1 MDLLNKYENHWTNV
15 NIAQL
20 SRMQWC
26 QRQVLLCMGSVF
38 ITISNLSYLE
48 APPTLSET
56 IFKEQKENPSV
67 QEHLLSI
74 QLFCLMISSG
84 DMVIWPETEE
94 YAWGTEIAEWA
105 LLSPHSEDPS
115 PLIVLLCTV
124 CFYTGCG
131 GVESVLLKG
140 SQWMA
145 LCQTWVTFFFAS
157 GFLQIISFEN
167 LA

>member
-1 MDLLNKYENHWTNV
+1 MKSIEQMLTLHSYQGRSDVRDRCYIVH
-15 NIAQL
+15 AF
-20 SRMQWC
+20 C
-26 QRQVLLCMGSVF
+26 F
-38 ITISNLSYLE
+38 ITISTLFYSE
-48 APPTLSET
+48 ASSTLSET
-56 IFKEQKENPSV
+56 IFKEQKENPSS

-74 QLFCLMISSG
+74 QFFCFMISSG

-94 YAWGTEIAEWA
+94 SAWGTKIAEWA
-105 LLSPHSEDPS
+105 LLSPSSEDPS

-131 GVESVLLKG
+131 GVESVLSKG

>member
-15 NIAQL
+15 NITQL
-20 SRMQWC
+20 SRMQMSETGTI
-26 QRQVLLCMGSVF
+26 LCMGSVF
-38 ITISNLSYLE
+38 ITISTLSYAE

-124 CFYTGCG
+124 CFHTGCG
-131 GVESVLLKG
+131 GVESVPLNG

-157 GFLQIISFEN
+157 GFLHIISFEN

>member
-1 MDLLNKYENHWTNV
+1 MDLLNKYEKHWTNV

-38 ITISNLSYLE
+38 ITISTLSYSE

-74 QLFCLMISSG
+74 QLFCFMISSG

-124 CFYTGCG
+124 CFHTGCG
-131 GVESVLLKG
+131 GVESVLLNG
-140 SQWMA
+140 S
-145 LCQTWVTFFFAS
+145 
-157 GFLQIISFEN
+157 
-167 LA
+167 

>member
-1 MDLLNKYENHWTNV
+1 MKSIEQMLTLHSYQGRSDVRDRCYIVH
-15 NIAQL
+15 AF
-20 SRMQWC
+20 C
-26 QRQVLLCMGSVF
+26 F
-38 ITISNLSYLE
+38 ITISTLFYSE
-48 APPTLSET
+48 ASSTLSET
-56 IFKEQKENPSV
+56 IFKEQKENPSS

-74 QLFCLMISSG
+74 QFFCFMISSG

-94 YAWGTEIAEWA
+94 YAWGTKIAEWA
-105 LLSPHSEDPS
+105 LLSPSSKDPS

-124 CFYTGCG
+124 CFHTGCG
-131 GVESVLLKG
+131 GLESVLLKG
-140 SQWMA
+140 NQWMA